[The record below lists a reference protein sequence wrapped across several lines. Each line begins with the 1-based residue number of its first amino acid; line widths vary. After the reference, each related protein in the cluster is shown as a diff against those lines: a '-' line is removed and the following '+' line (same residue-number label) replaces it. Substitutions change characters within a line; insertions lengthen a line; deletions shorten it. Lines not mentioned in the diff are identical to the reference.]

1 MGFEQFK
8 IEGRTASTLN
18 KIETYL
24 YYMAKPELRDEAR
37 YYLLSIMEESG
48 ALIYT

>member
-18 KIETYL
+18 KIETYM
-24 YYMAKPELRDEAR
+24 YYMAKPELREEAR
-37 YYLLSIMEESG
+37 YFLLGLMEDSG
-48 ALIYT
+48 ALIFT

>member
-18 KIETYL
+18 KIETYM
-24 YYMAKPELRDEAR
+24 YYMAKPELREEAR
-37 YYLLSIMEESG
+37 YFLMNMMEGSG
-48 ALIYT
+48 AIVFT